1 VTPLKTTEEQIRG
14 SVAESGTFTFL
25 PSTVTYDD
33 TLEYEITKV
42 EATRVE
48 APRGETPVVEAPR
61 IEAPKLKKEVGRR
74 LEAETLEIPIKE
86 LRKTKEES
94 NSRLVTGSKQE
105 VPRRLEAETLEIPIK
120 ELRKTKEELNS
131 RLVAGSKQE
140 VPRRLEAETLE
151 VPIKELRKT
160 KEELHSRLVAGSKQ
174 EVPRLT
180 SSITRPFRD
189 SGGSS
194 FDSNKLYA
202 AQAAQQ
208 LGVSTPKSL
217 LAKSATRQADIR
229 PAKVLAKTTPGEPER
244 KNKERAHGDLD
255 KKEQVLFN
263 R

>member
-1 VTPLKTTEEQIRG
+1 MPPLKATGEQIRG

-42 EATRVE
+42 EATKVE
-48 APRGETPVVEAPR
+48 APRVVAPGVEAPR
-61 IEAPKLKKEVGRR
+61 SEAPKLKTVVGRR
-74 LEAETLEIPIKE
+74 LEAETLEVPIKE
-86 LRKTKEES
+86 LRKTNKES
-94 NSRLVTGSKQE
+94 
-105 VPRRLEAETLEIPIK
+105 
-120 ELRKTKEELNS
+120 NS

-151 VPIKELRKT
+151 DPIKELRKT
-160 KEELHSRLVAGSKQ
+160 KEELNSLLVAGSKQ

-189 SGGSS
+189 FGGLS
-194 FDSNKLYA
+194 FDSDKLYA
-202 AQAAQQ
+202 AQVAQQ
-208 LGVSTPKSL
+208 LGASTPKSW

-229 PAKVLAKTTPGEPER
+229 PARDSTNTTPSEPRRLPSLNNTER
-244 KNKERAHGDLD
+244 KNKEREHGDLD

>member
-1 VTPLKTTEEQIRG
+1 VPPLKATGEQIRG

-48 APRGETPVVEAPR
+48 APRGVAPVVEAPR
-61 IEAPKLKKEVGRR
+61 SEAPKLKKEVG
-74 LEAETLEIPIKE
+74 
-86 LRKTKEES
+86 
-94 NSRLVTGSKQE
+94 
-105 VPRRLEAETLEIPIK
+105 RRLEAETLEIPIK

-140 VPRRLEAETLE
+140 VPR
-151 VPIKELRKT
+151 
-160 KEELHSRLVAGSKQ
+160 
-174 EVPRLT
+174 LT

-189 SGGSS
+189 SGELS
-194 FDSNKLYA
+194 FDSDKLYPV
-202 AQAAQQ
+202 QAAQQ
-208 LGVSTPKSL
+208 LGVSTPKNL

-229 PAKVLAKTTPGEPER
+229 PAKVLAKTTPGEPLRLPSLNNTER
-244 KNKERAHGDLD
+244 KNKETENRDMD

>member
-1 VTPLKTTEEQIRG
+1 VTPLKTKEEQIRG

-42 EATRVE
+42 EATGVE
-48 APRGETPVVEAPR
+48 APRGKVPGVEALR
-61 IEAPKLKKEVGRR
+61 TESPKLKTEV
-74 LEAETLEIPIKE
+74 
-86 LRKTKEES
+86 
-94 NSRLVTGSKQE
+94 V
-105 VPRRLEAETLEIPIK
+105 RRLEAETLEIPIK

-140 VPRRLEAETLE
+140 VPR
-151 VPIKELRKT
+151 
-160 KEELHSRLVAGSKQ
+160 
-174 EVPRLT
+174 LT

-189 SGGSS
+189 SDGLS
-194 FDSNKLYA
+194 FDSDKLYA
-202 AQAAQQ
+202 AQVAQQ

-229 PAKVLAKTTPGEPER
+229 PAKVLAKTTPREPLRLPSLNNTER
-244 KNKERAHGDLD
+244 RNKETEHGDLE

>member
-1 VTPLKTTEEQIRG
+1 MTPLKTTEEQIRG

-42 EATRVE
+42 EPTKLEAPRGEAPRGEAPRVE
-48 APRGETPVVEAPR
+48 APRS
-61 IEAPKLKKEVGRR
+61 EAPKLKKEVDRR
-74 LEAETLEIPIKE
+74 LEAETLEDPIKE

-94 NSRLVTGSKQE
+94 NSRLGAGSKQE
-105 VPRRLEAETLEIPIK
+105 VLKRLEAETLEVPIK

-140 VPRRLEAETLE
+140 VPR
-151 VPIKELRKT
+151 
-160 KEELHSRLVAGSKQ
+160 
-174 EVPRLT
+174 LT

-189 SGGSS
+189 FGGLS
-194 FDSNKLYA
+194 FESDKLYA

-217 LAKSATRQADIR
+217 SAKSATRQADIR
-229 PAKVLAKTTPGEPER
+229 PAKVLAKTTPGEPLRLPSLNNAER
-244 KNKERAHGDLD
+244 KNKEREHGDLD